1 MSVWQIKA
9 AQDDAAVQEV
19 VAKVEDAL
27 GEMGRIFVK
36 ESGAEPVVRVMV
48 GTPDHDTCQKH
59 VGEVVDVIYSVSA
72 IRILKGTVDA
82 DLFLFANWRN

>member
-27 GEMGRIFVK
+27 GEMGRILLKNPAQSRWYVLWWGHRITIPARNMWVK
-36 ESGAEPVVRVMV
+36 LL
-48 GTPDHDTCQKH
+48 T
-59 VGEVVDVIYSVSA
+59 
-72 IRILKGTVDA
+72 
-82 DLFLFANWRN
+82 